1 MTKTKQ
7 DYENHLNRN
16 SPTQGSDEWII
27 GGKLRMYY
35 MWDYAYG
42 TAIRTYDPI
51 AFQVGYN
58 EFKKDNNE

>member
-1 MTKTKQ
+1 MEKSKKQ
-7 DYENHLNRN
+7 YEEWLNSI
-16 SPTQGSDEWII
+16 SPKQGSDEWII

-35 MWDYAYG
+35 MWDHAYG

-58 EFKKDNNE
+58 EFKRDNNE